1 VIEIGSILVAAAIRA
16 RRALA
21 DRKEETTMRGRYRAV
36 FARGGTSKALIFHL
50 CDLPA
55 DRSQWGSIFL
65 AAIGSPDPYGR
76 QLDGMGGGV
85 SSLSKVCIVGPAT
98 RTDADVDYTFA
109 QVQVKEARVDYSGNC
124 GNMSS
129 AIGPFAVDEGLV
141 KAGDGETTVR
151 IHNTNTGKIIHSA
164 FAVAAG
170 RSVDEGDLVIP
181 GVSGSGAPI
190 RLDFLDP
197 GGASTGKLMPTGQAL
212 DTLEV
217 DGVGP
222 VEVSMIDA
230 ANACVFIDASSLGL
244 VGIELPDELDG
255 RPELLLRIASIREHA
270 SVAMGISTDI
280 AAARAKRLIPLVA
293 IVSSPKQSATLDG
306 AILPQEAVDLTV
318 RMVSNGQPH
327 RALPLTGSLCVA
339 VASAIPGTLAARRV
353 RPGFTGSLRLGMPSG
368 VITVDAE
375 VAGEQG
381 TWRAVRG
388 AFYRTTR
395 RLFEGVVYA

>member
-1 VIEIGSILVAAAIRA
+1 
-16 RRALA
+16 
-21 DRKEETTMRGRYRAV
+21 
-36 FARGGTSKALIFHL
+36 
-50 CDLPA
+50 
-55 DRSQWGSIFL
+55 
-65 AAIGSPDPYGR
+65 
-76 QLDGMGGGV
+76 
-85 SSLSKVCIVGPAT
+85 
-98 RTDADVDYTFA
+98 
-109 QVQVKEARVDYSGNC
+109 VKEARVDYSGNC

-141 KAGDGETTVR
+141 KAGDGETAVR
-151 IHNTNTGKIIHSA
+151 IHNTNTGKIIRST

-197 GGASTGKLMPTGQAL
+197 GGASTGELMPTGKAL

-244 VGIELPDELDG
+244 AGTELPDELDG

-270 SVAMGISTDI
+270 SVAMGVSADI
-280 AAARAKRLIPLVA
+280 VAARERRLIPLVA
-293 IVSSPKQSATLDG
+293 IVSSPQQSATLDG
-306 AILPQEAVDLTV
+306 DILPQEAMDLTV

-339 VASAIPGTLAARRV
+339 VASAIPGTLAARRSRV
-353 RPGFTGSLRLGMPSG
+353 GRTGRLRLGMPSG

-375 VAGEQG
+375 VACEQG
-381 TWRAVRG
+381 RWRALRG
-388 AFYRTTR
+388 AFYRTSR
-395 RLFEGVVYA
+395 RLFEGMVYA